1 MTDFVWSCPDCE
13 NLLGLLT
20 DEEMI
25 ELMESF
31 DDLDVDCGK
40 VLRMHIVKMRM
51 IKSVLTNDFVR

>member
-1 MTDFVWSCPDCE
+1 MWSCPDCE

-25 ELMESF
+25 ELMEGF

-40 VLRMHIVKMRM
+40 CTVLPYCSTMPGPKRTGRT
-51 IKSVLTNDFVR
+51 LF

>member
-31 DDLDVDCGK
+31 DDLDVDCG
-40 VLRMHIVKMRM
+40 V
-51 IKSVLTNDFVR
+51 